1 MGLRAVWTARQL
13 TVICLG
19 LALLSLT
26 SMPSVAAAEA
36 DAVLIR
42 LLSDSRSFR
51 VRARAALAL
60 GQPGRDAGVSA
71 LEVALSDRHPA
82 VRTAAAEALGEVGGR
97 RSLAALRTATGDR
110 SPGVA
115 QHAQTAL
122 TKIADRVAATNPLPR
137 ASNAVPVRPATRSAQ
152 AADAAL
158 AEARIVV
165 VLGEMR
171 QRAGVLGH
179 DLSSDM
185 RSLIASRLREL
196 DHVAVLT
203 ISELTS
209 QRVEALA
216 RRNISAVRIEA
227 SLSRVDGKPTVGQ
240 LTTRCE
246 VSLVLLDEDGRT
258 LRVLMKGAASGS
270 EPPLGPASAQRLS
283 LARKTLE
290 GAVASATAD
299 LRQAIEGAET
309 HGEVAAED
317 VRADA
322 AGDTHGGLRSARYG
336 RR

>member
-19 LALLSLT
+19 LALLMLS
-26 SMPSVAAAEA
+26 SVPSVAAAEA

-51 VRARAALAL
+51 VRARAAVAL
-60 GQPGRDAGVSA
+60 GQPGRDAGLSA
-71 LEVALSDRHPA
+71 LEDALSDRHPA
-82 VRTAAAEALGEVGGR
+82 VRMAAAEALGEVGGR
-97 RSLAALRTATGDR
+97 RSVAALRTAAGDR
-110 SPGVA
+110 SLRVA
-115 QHAQTAL
+115 QHAKTAL
-122 TKIADRVAATNPLPR
+122 TKIAERVASTDPLPQ
-137 ASNAVPVRPATRSAQ
+137 APNVMPIKPSTRSPQ
-152 AADAAL
+152 FADAAL
-158 AEARIVV
+158 AQARIVV

-179 DLSSDM
+179 DLSADM
-185 RSLIASRLREL
+185 QSLIASRVREL
-196 DHVAVLT
+196 EHVAVL
-203 ISELTS
+203 SLAELTS
-209 QRVEALA
+209 QRADALA
-216 RRNISAVRIEA
+216 RRNISVVLIEA
-227 SLSRVDGKPTVGQ
+227 SLSRVDGKPTFGQ

-246 VSLVLLDEDGRT
+246 VSLVLLDEHGRT
-258 LRVLMKGAASGS
+258 LRVLMKGAATGS

-299 LRQAIEGAET
+299 LRQAVEGAET
-309 HGEVAAED
+309 HSEVASEE